1 MAATSNHWG
10 DIAKWIELSIETS
23 TSRKHWD
30 ANYNLINL
38 LWDRMNERG
47 VNCETSQLLRRNLL
61 AKLNSHM

>member
-23 TSRKHWD
+23 TSNKHRD

-38 LWDRMNERG
+38 LWDRMIERG
-47 VNCETSQLLRRNLL
+47 VNWETAQLLRRNLL

>member
-23 TSRKHWD
+23 TSSKHRD

-47 VNCETSQLLRRNLL
+47 VNFETAQLLRRNLL
-61 AKLNSHM
+61 AKLNSHV